1 MKHPNELLNEEKSIN
16 TLVEL
21 SSAFEGIASMKIA
34 KIKNK
39 VVASNKFFEDLWNMY
54 RQLRVENLS
63 EFGQSKDGE
72 SVIDKELM
80 IAITSEG
87 GLSGDIDLKVVR
99 ALIKQYDPNKN
110 DIIVLGH
117 HGAIQFDQRHINF
130 KKYFRLPAQDD
141 HINVMPIVKEVQKYK
156 STKVF
161 YEEYITL
168 MNQEVKEIT
177 LIKAVQE
184 KSAVAAE
191 GDDIISDETYI
202 FEPNTYAVIAHLER
216 SMMHIA
222 LSQLIFSSKLAQVAS
237 RFRAMSASHQKAE
250 QERSEVR
257 LSINRAK
264 RAIKD
269 ERLKEILNGLH
280 KSRVAEMRAR

>member
-1 MKHPNELLNEEKSIN
+1 MKHPNELLADEQSID

-34 KIKNK
+34 QIKNK
-39 VVASNKFFEDLWNMY
+39 VMASTAFFEDLWNMY
-54 RQLRVENLS
+54 RQLRVENLFNFGRES
-63 EFGQSKDGE
+63 ELNQD
-72 SVIDKELM
+72 VIDKELY
-80 IAITSEG
+80 IIITSEG
-87 GLSGDIDLKVVR
+87 GLSGDIDLKVVKTM
-99 ALIKQYDPNKN
+99 ISQYDPTKN
-110 DIIVLGH
+110 DVIVIGH
-117 HGAIQFDQRHINF
+117 HGAIQLNQRKVAF
-130 KKYFRLPAQDD
+130 KKYFRLPVQDD
-141 HINVMPIVKEVQKYK
+141 HINVMPIVKEVQKYR

-184 KSAVAAE
+184 KSASVKE
-191 GDDIISDETYI
+191 GEETISDETYI
-202 FEPNTYAVIAHLER
+202 FEPNTYAVVAHLER

-222 LSQLIFSSKLAQVAS
+222 ITQLIFSSKLAQVAS
-237 RFRAMSASHQKAE
+237 RFRAMSASHQKAD

-257 LSINRAK
+257 LTINRAK

-269 ERLKEILNGLH
+269 ERLKEILSGIS
-280 KSRVAEMRAR
+280 KSRTGVGS

>member
-1 MKHPNELLNEEKSIN
+1 MKQPNELINEEKSIN

-39 VVASNKFFEDLWNMY
+39 VVASNKFFEDIWNIY

-63 EFGQSKDGE
+63 AFSGE
-72 SVIDKELM
+72 KQNEQVIDKELF
-80 IAITSEG
+80 IIITSEG
-87 GLSGDIDLKVVR
+87 GLSGDIDLKVVK
-99 ALIKQYDPNKN
+99 AMLKQYSPDKN
-110 DIIVLGH
+110 DIIVIGH
-117 HGAIQFDQRHINF
+117 HGAIQLDQRRVKF
-130 KKYFRLPAQDD
+130 SKYFRLPVQDD
-141 HINVMPIVKEVQKYK
+141 QINVMPIVKEVQKYR

-168 MNQEVKEIT
+168 MNQAVKEIT

-184 KSAVAAE
+184 KSADLE
-191 GDDIISDETYI
+191 ENDDIISDETYI

-216 SMMHIA
+216 SMMHLA
-222 LSQLIFSSKLAQVAS
+222 LTQLIFSSKLAQVAS
-237 RFRAMSASHQKAE
+237 RFRAMSSSHQKAE
-250 QERSEVR
+250 QERSDVR

-269 ERLKEILNGLH
+269 ERLKEIVNGLH
-280 KSRVAEMRAR
+280 KSHALGAGVS